1 MESLAY
7 AGGFDCFPEH
17 HRAQYFFVPVDE
29 TSNGLERII
38 KFGQIIT
45 AQNATSTNTLF
56 GDLPMSMEI
65 PAPKLP
71 DCPHWSLIEQLTFEK
86 EVTGMFL
93 SGHPLDHYKFE
104 MRHYGVTP
112 IVELVEF
119 RDSFKLQSNTGRT
132 FRIIGLIAEAQ
143 HKIAKSGNK
152 YGNFVIEDYSGK
164 TEFVL
169 FSEDYLKFS
178 PYLQQGSTVLING
191 YFKQRYNRDEV
202 EFKLNSVSLAETMKK
217 SLTKQVCIGIN
228 PQDITT
234 EMIGFMEKNVQRNP
248 GSASLKFLLIEPK
261 TNSRLNLV
269 SGKGFEMNEEMI
281 RFLEGSPELE
291 VQVTV

>member
-1 MESLAY
+1 
-7 AGGFDCFPEH
+7 
-17 HRAQYFFVPVDE
+17 
-29 TSNGLERII
+29 
-38 KFGQIIT
+38 
-45 AQNATSTNTLF
+45 
-56 GDLPMSMEI
+56 
-65 PAPKLP
+65 
-71 DCPHWSLIEQLTFEK
+71 
-86 EVTGMFL
+86 
-93 SGHPLDHYKFE
+93 
-104 MRHYGVTP
+104 
-112 IVELVEF
+112 
-119 RDSFKLQSNTGRT
+119 LQSNTGRT

-228 PQDITT
+228 PQDLTT

-269 SGKGFEMNEEMI
+269 SGKGFEMNEDMI